1 MAAQQPVT
9 ILVPFCQGPVDYGT
23 TENLLRT
30 CEGIPVRKVIF
41 SYLQEGESLLD
52 YFYRLKEVPCGH
64 SSVGVWKISSDDQLV
79 DVLGA
84 VRRLNGLH
92 FSQNQHSCSATF
104 MRDFLQ
110 KVLDV
115 DHYPMVLRDTIIV
128 EPYIDAPA
136 KACVE
141 GCVYNKE
148 ILHWAISDSLHWPG
162 QDIPFQGS
170 YMPSTLSEV
179 IQRRLWGGFDKVVG
193 RMVERGFNN
202 QFVHVDYFILA
213 DGQIKLIEVNARMSG
228 NLSGMY
234 AACLSGRVQLQ
245 ALLGLCCG
253 VRPALPAPTGR
264 AALNL
269 PLQVHDN
276 FTGKVRDMVNTLEAE
291 ILKEDTDVK
300 ITWMMSFDDEF
311 LHGKVEFAKLWT
323 YGKTPDDAKK
333 KCREVTQR
341 LVPCG
346 HSSVGVWKISSDGQL
361 VDVLG
366 AVRRLNGLHFSQ
378 NQHSCSATFM
388 RDFLQKVL
396 DVDHYPMVLRDTIIV
411 EPYIDAPAKA
421 CVEGCVYNKEIL
433 HWAISDSLHW
443 PGQDIPFQGNY
454 MPSTLSDVMQRRL
467 WGGFDNVVGRM
478 AERGFNNQFVHVGY
492 FILADGQ
499 IKLIEVNA
507 RMSGNLSGMYAA
519 CLSGRVQLQALLG
532 LCCGVRPALPVPTG
546 RAALNLPLQVHD
558 NHTGKVRDMVNTLEA
573 EILKEDSDVK
583 ITWMMSFDD
592 EFRHGQVEFAKLW
605 TYGKTPDDAKKK
617 CREVTQR
624 LVKKPEQLKFNFP

>member
-9 ILVPFCQGPVDYGT
+9 ILVPFCQRAVDYST

-52 YFYRLKEVPCGH
+52 YFYRLKEVVTGNDVDVVLAIYDIATLVQSALVREFPNRLEGPSVESSFLAYHKVYTRQCLDPDTDHSSHGVLDLDSETLLEDADALLKRVGLPAFVKVPCGH
-64 SSVGVWKISSDDQLV
+64 SSIGVWKISSGDQLA

-92 FSQNQHSCSATF
+92 FSQNQHSCSAAF

-115 DHYPMVLRDTIIV
+115 DHCPMVLRDTIIV

-136 KACVE
+136 K
-141 GCVYNKE
+141 
-148 ILHWAISDSLHWPG
+148 
-162 QDIPFQGS
+162 
-170 YMPSTLSEV
+170 
-179 IQRRLWGGFDKVVG
+179 
-193 RMVERGFNN
+193 
-202 QFVHVDYFILA
+202 
-213 DGQIKLIEVNARMSG
+213 IKLIEVNARMSG

-276 FTGKVRDMVNTLEAE
+276 YTGKVRDMVNL
-291 ILKEDTDVK
+291 
-300 ITWMMSFDDEF
+300 S
-311 LHGKVEFAKLWT
+311 
-323 YGKTPDDAKK
+323 
-333 KCREVTQR
+333 EV
-341 LVPCG
+341 
-346 HSSVGVWKISSDGQL
+346 
-361 VDVLG
+361 
-366 AVRRLNGLHFSQ
+366 
-378 NQHSCSATFM
+378 
-388 RDFLQKVL
+388 
-396 DVDHYPMVLRDTIIV
+396 
-411 EPYIDAPAKA
+411 
-421 CVEGCVYNKEIL
+421 
-433 HWAISDSLHW
+433 
-443 PGQDIPFQGNY
+443 
-454 MPSTLSDVMQRRL
+454 
-467 WGGFDNVVGRM
+467 
-478 AERGFNNQFVHVGY
+478 
-492 FILADGQ
+492 
-499 IKLIEVNA
+499 
-507 RMSGNLSGMYAA
+507 
-519 CLSGRVQLQALLG
+519 
-532 LCCGVRPALPVPTG
+532 
-546 RAALNLPLQVHD
+546 
-558 NHTGKVRDMVNTLEA
+558 

-583 ITWMMSFDD
+583 ITWFMSFDD
-592 EFRHGQVEFAKLW
+592 EFLHGKMEFAKLW

>member
-1 MAAQQPVT
+1 MAVT
-9 ILVPFCQGPVDYGT
+9 QCEGLYQGLHSEKSLTNYTSHRVEYKAIPGKSPELLLLDQDGEQLERAVDYST

-52 YFYRLKEVPCGH
+52 YFYRLKEVVTGNDVDVVLAIYDIATLVQSALVREFPNRLEGPSVESSFLAYHKVYTRQCLDPDTDPSSHGVLDLDSETLLEDADALLKRVGLPAFAKVPCGH
-64 SSVGVWKISSDDQLV
+64 SSIGVWKISSGDQLAE
-79 DVLGA
+79 VLGA

-92 FSQNQHSCSATF
+92 FSQNQHSCSAAF

-115 DHYPMVLRDTIIV
+115 DHCPMVLRDTIIV

-136 KACVE
+136 KDIPYQGNYMPSTLPDMIQRRLWGGFDKVVGRMVE
-141 GCVYNKE
+141 RGFNNQFVHVDYF
-148 ILHWAISDSLHWPG
+148 ILADG
-162 QDIPFQGS
+162 QDIPYQGN
-170 YMPSTLSEV
+170 YMPSTLSDV

-276 FTGKVRDMVNTLEAE
+276 YTGKVRDMVNL
-291 ILKEDTDVK
+291 
-300 ITWMMSFDDEF
+300 S
-311 LHGKVEFAKLWT
+311 
-323 YGKTPDDAKK
+323 
-333 KCREVTQR
+333 EV
-341 LVPCG
+341 
-346 HSSVGVWKISSDGQL
+346 
-361 VDVLG
+361 
-366 AVRRLNGLHFSQ
+366 
-378 NQHSCSATFM
+378 
-388 RDFLQKVL
+388 
-396 DVDHYPMVLRDTIIV
+396 
-411 EPYIDAPAKA
+411 
-421 CVEGCVYNKEIL
+421 
-433 HWAISDSLHW
+433 
-443 PGQDIPFQGNY
+443 
-454 MPSTLSDVMQRRL
+454 
-467 WGGFDNVVGRM
+467 
-478 AERGFNNQFVHVGY
+478 
-492 FILADGQ
+492 
-499 IKLIEVNA
+499 
-507 RMSGNLSGMYAA
+507 
-519 CLSGRVQLQALLG
+519 
-532 LCCGVRPALPVPTG
+532 
-546 RAALNLPLQVHD
+546 
-558 NHTGKVRDMVNTLEA
+558 

-583 ITWMMSFDD
+583 ITWFMSFDD
-592 EFRHGQVEFAKLW
+592 EFLHGKMEFAKLW

>member
-52 YFYRLKEVPCGH
+52 YFYRLKEVVTGN
-64 SSVGVWKISSDDQLV
+64 DV
-79 DVLGA
+79 DVVLA
-84 VRRLNGLH
+84 IYDIATLVQSALVREFPNRLEGP
-92 FSQNQHSCSATF
+92 SVESS
-104 MRDFLQ
+104 FLAYHKVYTRQ
-110 KVLDV
+110 CLDPDTDPSSHGVLDL
-115 DHYPMVLRDTIIV
+115 DSETLL
-128 EPYIDAPA
+128 EDA
-136 KACVE
+136 
-141 GCVYNKE
+141 
-148 ILHWAISDSLHWPG
+148 D
-162 QDIPFQGS
+162 
-170 YMPSTLSEV
+170 
-179 IQRRLWGGFDKVVG
+179 
-193 RMVERGFNN
+193 
-202 QFVHVDYFILA
+202 
-213 DGQIKLIEVNARMSG
+213 
-228 NLSGMY
+228 
-234 AACLSGRVQLQ
+234 
-245 ALLGLCCG
+245 ALLKRVG
-253 VRPALPAPTGR
+253 LPA
-264 AALNL
+264 
-269 PLQVHDN
+269 
-276 FTGKVRDMVNTLEAE
+276 
-291 ILKEDTDVK
+291 
-300 ITWMMSFDDEF
+300 
-311 LHGKVEFAKLWT
+311 FAK
-323 YGKTPDDAKK
+323 
-333 KCREVTQR
+333 
-341 LVPCG
+341 VPCG

-454 MPSTLSDVMQRRL
+454 MPSTLSEVIQRRL

-478 AERGFNNQFVHVGY
+478 VERGFNNQFVHVDY

-519 CLSGRVQLQALLG
+519 CLSGRVQLQTLLG
-532 LCCGVRPALPVPTG
+532 LCCGVRPALPAPTG

-558 NHTGKVRDMVNTLEA
+558 NCTGKVRDMVNTLEA

-592 EFRHGQVEFAKLW
+592 QFLHGKVEFAKLW

>member
-1 MAAQQPVT
+1 MRHVNCKVKGEVSSRSCPRERAQAAFFPGGDTKVSGRDSLDIVIT
-9 ILVPFCQGPVDYGT
+9 LEEPEWPVDYST

-41 SYLQEGESLLD
+41 SCLQEGESLLD
-52 YFYRLKEVPCGH
+52 YFYRLKE
-64 SSVGVWKISSDDQLV
+64 
-79 DVLGA
+79 
-84 VRRLNGLH
+84 
-92 FSQNQHSCSATF
+92 NQHSCSTTF

-193 RMVERGFNN
+193 RMAERGFNN
-202 QFVHVDYFILA
+202 QFVHVEYFILA

-234 AACLSGRVQLQ
+234 AACLSRRVQLQ

-269 PLQVHDN
+269 PLQVHN
-276 FTGKVRDMVNTLEAE
+276 NYTGKVRDMVNLSEVE

-300 ITWMMSFDDEF
+300 IIWMMSFDDEF
-311 LHGKVEFAKLWT
+311 LHGKMEFAKLWT

-333 KCREVTQR
+333 KCREVTR
-341 LVPCG
+341 
-346 HSSVGVWKISSDGQL
+346 
-361 VDVLG
+361 
-366 AVRRLNGLHFSQ
+366 
-378 NQHSCSATFM
+378 
-388 RDFLQKVL
+388 
-396 DVDHYPMVLRDTIIV
+396 
-411 EPYIDAPAKA
+411 
-421 CVEGCVYNKEIL
+421 
-433 HWAISDSLHW
+433 
-443 PGQDIPFQGNY
+443 
-454 MPSTLSDVMQRRL
+454 
-467 WGGFDNVVGRM
+467 
-478 AERGFNNQFVHVGY
+478 
-492 FILADGQ
+492 
-499 IKLIEVNA
+499 
-507 RMSGNLSGMYAA
+507 
-519 CLSGRVQLQALLG
+519 
-532 LCCGVRPALPVPTG
+532 
-546 RAALNLPLQVHD
+546 
-558 NHTGKVRDMVNTLEA
+558 
-573 EILKEDSDVK
+573 
-583 ITWMMSFDD
+583 
-592 EFRHGQVEFAKLW
+592 
-605 TYGKTPDDAKKK
+605 
-617 CREVTQR
+617 R